1 MGFRTAAI
9 AVSHVVVAALLLASA
24 LPATAVECGGDF
36 EAWKKG
42 FEAEA
47 GQEGIG
53 PKGQQ
58 ALDDA
63 KIDPNVLQRDR
74 AQGVFAQTFIE
85 FSTRMVSAYRLKQGA
100 ANLTKYADVFARA
113 EAEYGV
119 PPAIVA
125 AFWALETDFGAVQ
138 GDFFTLDALA
148 TLSHDCRR
156 PELFRPQL
164 MALLKLIDLGIVP
177 ADVKGAWAGEIGQT
191 QILPRDYLE
200 KGIDGDGD
208 GVVDLRGSAP
218 DVIMTT
224 ANFARSLG
232 WKAGE
237 PWLEEIR
244 VPDDMPWEQ
253 TGRTNRLPMAQWT
266 GWGVTDRDGAPLRDQ
281 GVPGGVV
288 LPMGRKGPA
297 FMAYPN
303 YDVYLEW
310 NQSFVY
316 TLTAA
321 HLADRLAGSPPYDPR
336 DPDPALSLDEM
347 KALQTLL
354 QARGYDVGKIDGI
367 LGSGTRDAVRKE
379 QIRLGL
385 PVDGWP
391 TAELVAKLGA

>member
-1 MGFRTAAI
+1 MGFRIATV
-9 AVSHVVVAALLLASA
+9 AVSLVLASVMPA
-24 LPATAVECGGDF
+24 LAVECGGDF
-36 EAWKKG
+36 EAWKQG

-47 GQEGIG
+47 GQQGIG

-63 KIDPNVLQRDR
+63 AIDPNVLKRDR
-74 AQGVFAQTFIE
+74 AQGVFSQTFVE
-85 FSTRMVSAYRLKQGA
+85 FSGRMVNGYRLKQGA
-100 ANLTKYADVFARA
+100 ANLRKYADIFARA

-119 PPAIVA
+119 PPPVVA

-138 GDFFTLDALA
+138 GDFKTLDALA

-164 MALLKLIDLGIVP
+164 MALLKLIDLGTVP
-177 ADVKGAWAGEIGQT
+177 SDVKGAWAGEIGQT

-200 KGIDGDGD
+200 KGVDGDGD
-208 GVVDLRGSAP
+208 GEVDLRGSAP

-224 ANFARSLG
+224 AHFVQTLG

-237 PWLEEIR
+237 PWLEEVR
-244 VPDDMPWEQ
+244 VPDDMPWQE
-253 TGRTNRLPMAQWT
+253 TGRTNRQPMAKWS
-266 GWGVTDRDGAPLRDQ
+266 GLGVTDRDGTPLKDQ

-321 HLADRLAGSPPYDPR
+321 HLADRLAGSPAYDPR
-336 DPDPALSLDEM
+336 DPDPALSVADM

-354 QARGYDVGKIDGI
+354 EARGYDVGKIDGV
-367 LGSGTRDAVRKE
+367 LGSGTREAVRQE
-379 QIRLGL
+379 QMRLGL

-391 TAELVAKLGA
+391 TAELLSRLSS

>member
-1 MGFRTAAI
+1 M
-9 AVSHVVVAALLLASA
+9 
-24 LPATAVECGGDF
+24 
-36 EAWKKG
+36 
-42 FEAEA
+42 
-47 GQEGIG
+47 
-53 PKGQQ
+53 
-58 ALDDA
+58 
-63 KIDPNVLQRDR
+63 
-74 AQGVFAQTFIE
+74 
-85 FSTRMVSAYRLKQGA
+85 
-100 ANLTKYADVFARA
+100 
-113 EAEYGV
+113 
-119 PPAIVA
+119 PPPVVA

-138 GDFFTLDALA
+138 GDFETLDALA

-164 MALLKLIDLGIVP
+164 MALLKLIDLGTVP
-177 ADVKGAWAGEIGQT
+177 PDVKGAWAGEIGQT

-208 GVVDLRGSAP
+208 GEVDLRGSAP

-224 ANFARSLG
+224 ANFVQIARLEAPASRG
-232 WKAGE
+232 WKRCAC
-237 PWLEEIR
+237 PTTCR
-244 VPDDMPWEQ
+244 
-253 TGRTNRLPMAQWT
+253 GRRPAAPTACRWRNGAR
-266 GWGVTDRDGAPLRDQ
+266 WGVTDRDGAPLEDQ

-321 HLADRLAGSPPYDPR
+321 HLADRLAGSPAYDPR
-336 DPDPALSLDEM
+336 NPDPALSVDEM

-354 QARGYDVGKIDGI
+354 EARGYDVGKIDGV
-367 LGSGTRDAVRKE
+367 LGSGTREAVRQE
-379 QIRLGL
+379 QMRLGL

-391 TAELVAKLGA
+391 TAELLAKLGA